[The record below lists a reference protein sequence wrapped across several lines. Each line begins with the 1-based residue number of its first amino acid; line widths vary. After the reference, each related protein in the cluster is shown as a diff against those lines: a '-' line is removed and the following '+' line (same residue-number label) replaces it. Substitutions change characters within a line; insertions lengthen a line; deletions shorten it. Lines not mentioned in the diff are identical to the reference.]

1 MSDILG
7 KTPAQRSKPNYFYT
21 IISVAMVLFLLGFFG
36 VLFMQAQQLTN
47 ILKERVTILVELQQ
61 ETTTSA
67 VESLLAE
74 LEQAT
79 FIKPTSIDFITK
91 EEALNSLQDDFG
103 EDFINLDLPNPL
115 YDVVSFNAKSDY
127 ISSEQLAQIRQQL
140 ITNTSVKDVYYQ
152 ESLVHQ
158 IVDNIRKSSWLFLT
172 LSALF
177 LIIAITLIHNTI
189 RLALYANRFL
199 IKNMEL
205 VGATWGFIS
214 RPYIRKSIY
223 HGFLSAFIAILFLI
237 CLLLLTQ
244 YYIPELQNYWHGPYL
259 MFLFMGLIL
268 LGMCINGISA
278 YFVVNKYLN
287 MQLDDLY

>member
-7 KTPAQRSKPNYFYT
+7 KTPAQRAKPNYFYT

-61 ETTTSA
+61 ETPSL
-67 VESLLAE
+67 VVDSLLAG
-74 LEQAT
+74 LQQAAY
-79 FIKPTSIDFITK
+79 IKPTSIDFITK

-115 YDVVSFNAKSDY
+115 YDVISFNAKSDY

-140 ITNTSVKDVYYQ
+140 ITNTYVKDVYYQ

-172 LSALF
+172 LSGLF

-214 RPYIRKSIY
+214 KPYIRKSIY
-223 HGFLSAFIAILFLI
+223 HGFISAFIAIVFLI

-244 YYIPELQNYWHGPYL
+244 HYIPELQNYWHGPYL
-259 MFLFMGLIL
+259 VFLFIGLIL

-287 MQLDDLY
+287 MRLDDLY